1 MFVWNC
7 DAFPSKSQLQDIV
20 TLWEIIQNTVHHGL
34 FYFTWTA
41 KREGMEQK
49 EEFTKSTLNMILC
62 GSTQKSEQLNCIF
75 FFFLKWC
82 P

>member
-1 MFVWNC
+1 MYACVELWHI
-7 DAFPSKSQLQDIV
+7 SLQTIV

-49 EEFTKSTLNMILC
+49 EFYQVYTEYDSLWSHIES
-62 GSTQKSEQLNCIF
+62 GQLNCIF
-75 FFFLKWC
+75 FLFFL
-82 P
+82 

>member
-1 MFVWNC
+1 MYACVELWHI
-7 DAFPSKSQLQDIV
+7 SLQTIV

-49 EEFTKSTLNMILC
+49 EFYQVYTE
-62 GSTQKSEQLNCIF
+62 
-75 FFFLKWC
+75 
-82 P
+82 